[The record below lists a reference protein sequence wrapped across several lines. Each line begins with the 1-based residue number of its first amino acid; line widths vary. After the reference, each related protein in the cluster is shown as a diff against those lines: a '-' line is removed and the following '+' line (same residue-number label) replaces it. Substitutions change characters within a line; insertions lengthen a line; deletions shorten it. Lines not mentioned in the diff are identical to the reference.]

1 MIYVFIGIAVLA
13 VGVALVLLYLIV
25 RGDNQDN
32 VLRGLAVIN
41 RNYQELYDLVSSSLT
56 PVPQTQ
62 GNGHPEAVE
71 ASVPVVEQVE
81 KPNPELP
88 PATKPWGELSG
99 KERMSFVRAGVKRA
113 DYEAMLRE
121 G

>member
-25 RGDNQDN
+25 KGDNQDN

-41 RNYQELYDLVSSSLT
+41 QNYQELYDLVSSSLK
-56 PVPQTQ
+56 TQ

-71 ASVPVVEQVE
+71 PLVVEQPE
-81 KPNPELP
+81 KPSPEMP
-88 PATKPWGELSG
+88 PVTKPWGELSG